1 MLGDN
6 LTSLAV
12 TTAKGQEKQQLIM
25 IILFENFFCF
35 ESSLLVK
42 EPEVLFLEY
51 SFCFDIAQS

>member
-6 LTSLAV
+6 LTLLAL

-25 IILFENFFCF
+25 IVFSENFFCF

-42 EPEVLFLEY
+42 EPKVLFLEY
-51 SFCFDIAQS
+51 GFCFDIAQS